1 MFILFP
7 IPYLCTF
14 LKGFFFSSVGW
25 FFSFMKNF
33 WFWFCSCFSDFLWL
47 EYLFLKKLDG
57 FSEFLSFEAGT
68 RGYPELLVL
77 KLELELE
84 VTLNCRF

>member
-1 MFILFP
+1 
-7 IPYLCTF
+7 
-14 LKGFFFSSVGW
+14 
-25 FFSFMKNF
+25 
-33 WFWFCSCFSDFLWL
+33 LWL